1 MIDVFSKFAV
11 VITLKEKNGVEVMDA
26 IFKAFTMMGRRPDIL
41 YTDDDGAL
49 QNKWVADVFKEADVQ
64 HITAGTAYFV
74 ERFNRTFKKR
84 MAMLT
89 PKEP

>member
-11 VITLKEKNGVEVMDA
+11 VIPLKEKNGVEVMDA

-49 QNKWVADVFKEADVQ
+49 QNKWVRTYSKK
-64 HITAGTAYFV
+64 GTS
-74 ERFNRTFKKR
+74 NT
-84 MAMLT
+84 
-89 PKEP
+89 